1 MLLNNILILLM
12 VFLTEGKWKIEKV
25 TTQLFAQT
33 DNRLLEEKTYT
44 TEKEMSEINGSVP
57 LFISL
62 TPQRYKMRFQSG
74 TEEGMYRLNGDNQI
88 LLEQDGIPGRSYV
101 YRFKPDST
109 LQLDMPASFY
119 KDNKRNL
126 AVKLVYTCYYSK
138 Q

>member
-1 MLLNNILILLM
+1 MLLKNILILLV

-62 TPQRYKMRFQSG
+62 TPHRYKMRFQSG
-74 TEEGMYRLNGDNQI
+74 TEEGIYRKNGTNHLLLKKEGFPDIVYNYRL
-88 LLEQDGIPGRSYV
+88 
-101 YRFKPDST
+101 KPDST

-119 KDNKRNL
+119 KDNTRNL